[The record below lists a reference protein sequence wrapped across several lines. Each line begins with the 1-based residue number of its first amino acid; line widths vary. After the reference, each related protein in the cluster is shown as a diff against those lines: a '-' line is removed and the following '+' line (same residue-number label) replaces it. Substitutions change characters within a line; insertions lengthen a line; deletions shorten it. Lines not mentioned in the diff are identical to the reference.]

1 MEGPVSDS
9 FSSSSLPLSPSSMTR
24 PSTDRRNY
32 YYCSSSSSSSSLH
45 HPVSNSDSK
54 TGTTTAAAA
63 MGQEHYLLS
72 RRKKASSSRRVVVV
86 RPATDGSRNMF
97 RVMSVASAASAVAV
111 LLLMLVGDV
120 VSAFQSSSPLRTKT
134 SRSCPTGGRTSL
146 FMAEESNTSSSQ
158 PKQHQHQDSE
168 IERQLQKARAVLA
181 ISRAKIGATNTD
193 DNDDV
198 SRGNDDDDDDD
209 DEIDMKTLQ
218 QRQRKGA
225 LASNVPFF
233 ATTTPIDGSKKKKE
247 KVIKNQNENDG
258 TFTTDGD
265 LMAKLSEQEEWE
277 SRSLL
282 EVFRNERKATAT
294 DDALSDR
301 DVAASIYGL
310 RKSLQL
316 EDFQKIFDK
325 RNRFIGE
332 Q

>member
-1 MEGPVSDS
+1 MEGAVSDS
-9 FSSSSLPLSPSSMTR
+9 FSSSLPLSPSLIMMTTR
-24 PSTDRRNY
+24 TDHRNDF
-32 YYCSSSSSSSSLH
+32 SSYSHSSHQS
-45 HPVSNSDSK
+45 VSDGTAK
-54 TGTTTAAAA
+54 AGTTTSTTTTAR
-63 MGQEHYLLS
+63 GQEYYVLS
-72 RRKKASSSRRVVVV
+72 RRKTASSSRKEVVV
-86 RPATDGSRNMF
+86 RPATAVTASMV
-97 RVMSVASAASAVAV
+97 RVVSVSTVAV
-111 LLLMLVGDV
+111 MFLMLVGDV
-120 VSAFQSSSPLRTKT
+120 VFAFQSSSSPLPTKT
-134 SRSCPTGGRTSL
+134 SRCCATGSTSL
-146 FMAEESNTSSSQ
+146 FMADESDTSSSQ
-158 PKQHQHQDSE
+158 PQQRHHQDSE
-168 IERQLQKARAVLA
+168 IERQLEKARAVLA

-193 DNDDV
+193 DNIV
-198 SRGNDDDDDDD
+198 SSGDDDGD
-209 DEIDMKTLQ
+209 DEIDIKKLQ

-233 ATTTPIDGSKKKKE
+233 ATTTPVDGSKKKKE

-277 SRSLL
+277 SRPLL
-282 EVFRNERKATAT
+282 EVFRNERKATTA